1 MREQMLKSILSDLN
15 GSSADI
21 EASAIISADGLT
33 MAALLPQDVD
43 EDRGGAMAAA
53 MLALGERTARELNRG
68 DLDQVMVKGNNGY
81 ILMSYAGHDAVLTV
95 IAKEGAKLGLIFLD
109 AKRAAKNIV
118 DIL

>member
-1 MREQMLKSILSDLN
+1 
-15 GSSADI
+15 
-21 EASAIISADGLT
+21 
-33 MAALLPQDVD
+33 
-43 EDRGGAMAAA
+43 
-53 MLALGERTARELNRG
+53 
-68 DLDQVMVKGNNGY
+68 MVKGSNGY